1 MRGKTP
7 DWTEKEDRLLKEYYG
22 SMKLKELL
30 HVFPDRT
37 ENAIIIIAIKIKFWY
52 LETTCSVLEAD
63 ESRVLNTSAVVLSID
78 SWFAEFVD
86 LDFFWPLFL

>member
-30 HVFPDRT
+30 HIFPDRT
-37 ENAIIIIAIKIKFWY
+37 ENAIRGRGKRLRKKGWSF
-52 LETTCSVLEAD
+52 
-63 ESRVLNTSAVVLSID
+63 D
-78 SWFAEFVD
+78 STRRYIWEK
-86 LDFFWPLFL
+86 

>member
-30 HVFPDRT
+30 HILPDRT
-37 ENAIIIIAIKIKFWY
+37 ENAIRG
-52 LETTCSVLEAD
+52 
-63 ESRVLNTSAVVLSID
+63 RVKRLRKKGGRVD
-78 SWFAEFVD
+78 STRR
-86 LDFFWPLFL
+86 

>member
-22 SMKLKELL
+22 AMKLKELL

-37 ENAIIIIAIKIKFWY
+37 ENAIRG
-52 LETTCSVLEAD
+52 
-63 ESRVLNTSAVVLSID
+63 RVKRLRKKGWSFD
-78 SWFAEFVD
+78 STRR
-86 LDFFWPLFL
+86 

>member
-30 HVFPDRT
+30 HVFRDRT
-37 ENAIIIIAIKIKFWY
+37 ENAIRG
-52 LETTCSVLEAD
+52 
-63 ESRVLNTSAVVLSID
+63 RVKRLRKKGWSFD
-78 SWFAEFVD
+78 STRR
-86 LDFFWPLFL
+86 